1 VKGPFSK
8 GTHSIWRRIER
19 LSFILGLVSLV
30 AACAPNETKPT
41 PEPPPPEP
49 EPVSQCP
56 TVPAKDLERQALE
69 LLDAGETATAR
80 EQLECAL
87 KSSPGS
93 TMATLLIEQLDADP
107 VASLGSRHFMYTVQS
122 NDTLSKI
129 AQKYLGSA
137 LKFVILARYNDIDV
151 PADLVAG
158 QAIKIPGKKPPEPA
172 VPKPPPPGPTNPESI
187 NPESTAAEPT
197 PPASTTNEPVD
208 RPEAEELRA
217 QATAMEQRGDLE
229 KAFELMSRAVEAD
242 PSLENAEVDLA
253 RIRRSLI
260 SKLEGDAYDQEL
272 YGEPQKAAD
281 IWRKVLEI
289 DPANIPAQ
297 LALKRLT
304 D

>member
-1 VKGPFSK
+1 MKGPFSNA
-8 GTHSIWRRIER
+8 THRIWRLIER
-19 LSFILGLVSLV
+19 LFFILGLASIL
-30 AACAPNETKPT
+30 AACALNETKPT

-49 EPVSQCP
+49 EPVVRCP

-69 LLDAGETATAR
+69 LLDAGQTASAR

-87 KSSPGS
+87 ESSPGS

-129 AQKYLGSA
+129 AEKYLGSA
-137 LKFVILARYNDIDV
+137 LKFVILARYNGIDV
-151 PADLVAG
+151 PANLVAG
-158 QAIKIPGKKPPEPA
+158 TAIKIPGKKPPAPAAAEPTTPESTTA
-172 VPKPPPPGPTNPESI
+172 EPTNPES
-187 NPESTAAEPT
+187 TTAEPT
-197 PPASTTNEPVD
+197 TPEPID
-208 RPEAEELRA
+208 RPGAEELRT
-217 QATAMEQRGDLE
+217 QAAAMEQRGELE
-229 KAFELMSRAVEAD
+229 QAYELMSRAVEQD

-253 RIRRSLI
+253 RIRRGLI

-272 YGEPQKAAD
+272 YGQPEKAAD

-304 D
+304 E